1 MSHGLQMY
9 VFDRAYLNT
18 YFHCYYG
25 NVESMQSQNWLLTD
39 SLTASGKTSLT
50 SCANT
55 PVSSPSQSL
64 VSKPACSMYSRLYR
78 YLYSF
83 ILDTL
88 RSCSLVSTWKKS
100 SINKSANKSISQSDQ
115 GFPVVWPG
123 LPGFHRLTTNFTR
136 NCSLQCWDLPRDLVG
151 ILAGVFASILL
162 GSVLRFSRDLVGIL
176 SKT

>member
-1 MSHGLQMY
+1 MSHGRQMY
-9 VFDRAYLNT
+9 VFNRAYLNT
-18 YFHCYYG
+18 HFHCYYG

-100 SINKSANKSISQSDQ
+100 SIHNSANTSITQSDQ
-115 GFPVVWPG
+115 
-123 LPGFHRLTTNFTR
+123 HRLTTNFTR
-136 NCSLQCWDLPRDLVG
+136 NWPGCDCSLQCRDLLRDLVR
-151 ILAGVFASILL
+151 IKVGVFAWFCLILP
-162 GSVLRFSRDLVGIL
+162 GFVLRFSQDLVEIL
-176 SKT
+176 SKI

>member
-1 MSHGLQMY
+1 M
-9 VFDRAYLNT
+9 
-18 YFHCYYG
+18 
-25 NVESMQSQNWLLTD
+25 ESIQSQMSSLTD

-55 PVSSPSQSL
+55 PVSSPSHSL

-100 SINKSANKSISQSDQ
+100 SMNQSVTQSINRSVNLTRILLAFGRDFTVIS
-115 GFPVVWPG
+115 PG
-123 LPGFHRLTTNFTR
+123 LPRMRPRTSLGFG
-136 NCSLQCWDLPRDLVG
+136 WDLAWIWSGFGPGCGWGSGRIWLGFERDVVG
-151 ILAGVFASILL
+151 I
-162 GSVLRFSRDLVGIL
+162 
-176 SKT
+176 